1 MKDNWTTHVCAS
13 SCSGLA
19 AATVSTPADV
29 VKTRIMDQ
37 IRQVHD
43 SGGKAKCLYAG
54 SLDCLKQIIKNEGFT
69 ALYRGFLPT
78 YIRMAPWLVFY
89 YFLI

>member
-1 MKDNWTTHVCAS
+1 MTDNWATHLSAS
-13 SCSGLA
+13 LCSSLA

-43 SGGKAKCLYAG
+43 SGGRVTL
-54 SLDCLKQIIKNEGFT
+54 
-69 ALYRGFLPT
+69 
-78 YIRMAPWLVFY
+78 
-89 YFLI
+89 